1 MSNQYLVRKTLV
13 LQMLA
18 ALPVIASA
26 APYQQ
31 GGSATATVDA
41 GERVEKVNTI
51 TAIVKKDGK
60 PDRKSPVGTSEKDF
74 NRSGNPV
81 RIIWYSNPNDADR
94 KIAQTGALNNGF
106 IHGKVNVEATRT
118 TSKSEKG
125 STIDANGMANA
136 IDALGWTPHTNP
148 NSVEYSFT
156 DSIVNNGI
164 AEGEAKL

>member
-1 MSNQYLVRKTLV
+1 MSNQYFVRKALV

-51 TAIVKKDGK
+51 TATVKKDGK

-81 RIIWYSNPNDADR
+81 RSI
-94 KIAQTGALNNGF
+94 T
-106 IHGKVNVEATRT
+106 ATFT
-118 TSKSEKG
+118 AKS
-125 STIDANGMANA
+125 SPPAR
-136 IDALGWTPHTNP
+136 
-148 NSVEYSFT
+148 
-156 DSIVNNGI
+156 
-164 AEGEAKL
+164 

>member
-1 MSNQYLVRKTLV
+1 
-13 LQMLA
+13 MLA

-81 RIIWYSNPNDADR
+81 RIIDLARRLVELQSGQIGVVSEPGE
-94 KIAQTGALNNGF
+94 GATFWVTLPG
-106 IHGKVNVEATRT
+106 A
-118 TSKSEKG
+118 
-125 STIDANGMANA
+125 
-136 IDALGWTPHTNP
+136 
-148 NSVEYSFT
+148 
-156 DSIVNNGI
+156 
-164 AEGEAKL
+164 

>member
-1 MSNQYLVRKTLV
+1 
-13 LQMLA
+13 MLT

-51 TAIVKKDGK
+51 TTTVKKEGK

-81 RIIWYSNPNDADR
+81 RIIWYGNPNDADS
-94 KIAQTGALNNGF
+94 KIAQTGALNNGH
-106 IHGKVNVEATRT
+106 IHGKVVATGTLT
-118 TSKSEKG
+118 TKKTEKG
-125 STIDANGMANA
+125 STVELNG
-136 IDALGWTPHTNP
+136 
-148 NSVEYSFT
+148 
-156 DSIVNNGI
+156 
-164 AEGEAKL
+164 